1 MITKI
6 AETIERG
13 GELNFVPQRSD
24 AAEKFNSV
32 VPPSCTK
39 VTLNPKEKN
48 EENTDL
54 RTLATSWRRGG
65 GKIENKAVSEGI
77 RNHRWVKQPTPNT
90 PVDSKKEE
98 FRKYLEKSGLF
109 DALTKALV
117 NLFDKPERPEN
128 AVAYLKACL
137 DGDTPEEDAATLKR
151 QLDETIKKF
160 EALQLEHDEL
170 RSQ

>member
-1 MITKI
+1 M
-6 AETIERG
+6 
-13 GELNFVPQRSD
+13 
-24 AAEKFNSV
+24 
-32 VPPSCTK
+32 
-39 VTLNPKEKN
+39 
-48 EENTDL
+48 
-54 RTLATSWRRGG
+54 TSYR
-65 GKIENKAVSEGI
+65 
-77 RNHRWVKQPTPNT
+77 TPNT

-137 DGDTPEEDAATLKR
+137 DADGPEEDAATLKR
-151 QLDETIKKF
+151 QLDETIKKL

-170 RSQ
+170 RSQLLNEKLAKGEVEEAVEPEQ